1 MKLKL
6 CFLMALAIFT
16 IEAKADPLPYGDQDF
31 ACITQQQAQK
41 YVSDFRVNAGSF
53 GGMEL
58 CNSAV
63 DTKKLFN
70 DLQIIE
76 QGQFSTADSNLL
88 IKGYIP
94 ADQYYSWM
102 KNQTRGMNRGNDI
115 PYATAYNRM
124 GYFTMQDGWAKV
136 STLGRV
142 GVVIHEARHTAG
154 YRHYPCQQGPYMGA
168 SLDGCDQDFAQAGSH
183 AIEMEYYARVSVMGQ
198 NFHPVYKAM
207 ARLMAM
213 GRSNFVFNTSPI
225 QKREALLALEEQA
238 GPILFDGT
246 RKVQREGNDFAGQL
260 KRTSFGA
267 ALFNGLQAVALDL
280 YEITGYSPK
289 INDDYSYFKLLGM
302 SQMGSLKD
310 FEEYDVNQKRYV
322 AAVTSTNQLAF
333 YNFPKGSWNS
343 PASLPLTVERTA
355 NTLPTGEKGY
365 FLVNNGGEIYSA
377 NGDTQQVTATG
388 KKWDTQVQSAAL
400 FGGKVL
406 LLKNDGRIYMKN
418 TDGSESAFDNGKYT
432 QMVNVPL
439 YDAFEVK

>member
-1 MKLKL
+1 
-6 CFLMALAIFT
+6 
-16 IEAKADPLPYGDQDF
+16 
-31 ACITQQQAQK
+31 
-41 YVSDFRVNAGSF
+41 
-53 GGMEL
+53 
-58 CNSAV
+58 
-63 DTKKLFN
+63 
-70 DLQIIE
+70 
-76 QGQFSTADSNLL
+76 
-88 IKGYIP
+88 
-94 ADQYYSWM
+94 
-102 KNQTRGMNRGNDI
+102 
-115 PYATAYNRM
+115 
-124 GYFTMQDGWAKV
+124 
-136 STLGRV
+136 
-142 GVVIHEARHTAG
+142 
-154 YRHYPCQQGPYMGA
+154 PYMGA